1 MLIDILLYVV
11 LPYFICFLI
20 ASRVTRRYSLQHVSA
35 RSAGF
40 GGFFMSSSEVM
51 GGRFFATLGLALV
64 FYGILALI
72 YFAVTPTPAE
82 EEKSEEEIE
91 IVAVEDL
98 PDVDYTKWAGLT
110 YRAVFYTPNLKA
122 LVNVDKRLPASDAK
136 PTDGNY
142 QRATEAFAKGDIETA
157 YANALA
163 SAERAYT
170 FDALNPAANAGRR
183 LGKNPEVAVL
193 ALAAADLAP
202 ESPYPWVHLAFVA
215 LAEEKDDLC
224 TVCCVRAASLGQRD
238 AWVIDQVKEL
248 RGKLA
253 ERKAKASEFVTLE
266 TTTEEP

>member
-40 GGFFMSSSEVM
+40 GGFFMSSSEVL

-72 YFAVTPTPAE
+72 YFAVRPTPVE
-82 EEKSEEEIE
+82 EAQTEEPAV
-91 IVAVEDL
+91 VAVEDL

-170 FDALNPAANAGRR
+170 FDALNLAANAGRR

>member
-11 LPYFICFLI
+11 LPYLICYLI
-20 ASRVTRRYSLQHVSA
+20 ASRVTRRYSLQNVSA
-35 RSAGF
+35 QSAGF
-40 GGFFMSSSEVM
+40 GGFFMSSSEVL

-72 YFAVTPTPAE
+72 YFAVRPTPVE
-82 EEKSEEEIE
+82 EAQTEEPAV
-91 IVAVEDL
+91 VAVEDL

-122 LVNVDKRLPASDAK
+122 IVNIDKRLPASDAK

-142 QRATEAFAKGDIETA
+142 QRATEAFAKGDLDTA

-170 FDALNPAANAGRR
+170 FDALNLAANAGRR
-183 LGKNPEVAVL
+183 LGKNPEAAVL

-215 LAEEKDDLC
+215 LAEDKDDLC
-224 TVCCVRAASLGQRD
+224 AVCCDRAASLGQRD

-253 ERKAKASEFVTLE
+253 ERKAKASESVTLE
-266 TTTEEP
+266 TPTEAP

>member
-51 GGRFFATLGLALV
+51 GGRFFATVGLALV

-82 EEKSEEEIE
+82 EEKAEEEVE

-170 FDALNPAANAGRR
+170 FDALNLAANAGRR

>member
-20 ASRVTRRYSLQHVSA
+20 ASRVTRRYSLQNVSA

-40 GGFFMSSSEVM
+40 GGFFMSSSEVL

-98 PDVDYTKWAGLT
+98 PDIDYTKWAGLT

-170 FDALNPAANAGRR
+170 FDALNLAANAGRR

>member
-1 MLIDILLYVV
+1 MLIKILLYVV
-11 LPYFICFLI
+11 LPYLICYLI
-20 ASRVTRRYSLQHVSA
+20 ASRVTRRYSLQNVSA

-40 GGFFMSSSEVM
+40 GGFFMSSSEVL

-122 LVNVDKRLPASDAK
+122 IVNIDKRLPASDAK

-142 QRATEAFAKGDIETA
+142 QRATEAFAKGDLDTA

-170 FDALNPAANAGRR
+170 FDALNLAANAGRR

-224 TVCCVRAASLGQRD
+224 EVCCVRAASLGQRD

-253 ERKAKASEFVTLE
+253 ERKAKASESVTLE
-266 TTTEEP
+266 TPTEAP